1 LIILA
6 PGGLGNQLFS
16 IASALHLAEVKNIK
30 IKVFSDNVELVARF
44 IEIRKRENLPIK
56 VKVIFSRQ
64 RNLWLN
70 KTSSRLHILFSKTPL
85 MYELVRKKF
94 LTTQIPW
101 EFPFYLVNSST
112 KPPWVLRGFLQDS
125 QLLENLS
132 EQSRS
137 ILAKI
142 LGVESLGDYVSEIEN
157 SRLMGVHIR
166 RGDYNS
172 IPDYGTLS
180 ASYFQSTINELKTK
194 GLRTL
199 IASDDSDILKS
210 FEGLE
215 GYAILDPHSYTPLET
230 MITLAKTK
238 YFIMSNSTFSFW
250 IAWVISQGGGTV
262 YAPEPWFKKSKV
274 PRNYLYLDS
283 FIKKPSVF
291 EDANA
296 S

>member
-16 IASALHLAEVKNIK
+16 IASALHIAEYKNIK
-30 IKVFSDNVELVARF
+30 IKIFSDNKELVARF
-44 IEIRKRENLPIK
+44 MEIRKKENLYIN
-56 VKVIFSRQ
+56 VKIIFSRR

-70 KTSSRLHILFSKTPL
+70 KTSSRLHILSSKTPL
-85 MYELVRKKF
+85 IHELVREKF

-101 EFPFYLVNSST
+101 EFPFYLVNSNT

-132 EQSRS
+132 EQNRL

-142 LGVESLGDYVSEIEN
+142 LGVESLRDYISEIES
-157 SRLMGVHIR
+157 SRLTGVHIR

-180 ASYFQSTINELKTK
+180 TSYFQSTIDEIKTK
-194 GLRTL
+194 GFRTL
-199 IASDDSDILKS
+199 IASDDSDILKT

-215 GYAILDPHSYTPLET
+215 GYSILDPHSYTPLET
-230 MITLAKTK
+230 MIRLAKTK